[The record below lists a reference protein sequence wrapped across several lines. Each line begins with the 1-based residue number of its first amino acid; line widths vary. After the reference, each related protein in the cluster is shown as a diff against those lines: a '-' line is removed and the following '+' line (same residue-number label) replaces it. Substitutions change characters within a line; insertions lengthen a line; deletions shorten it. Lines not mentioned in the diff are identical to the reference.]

1 MDGPGRPPSTHR
13 EGEIITDGKGFG
25 GEKLFLLDGQRE
37 KGVDEQ
43 RGGVRWGGGVHDSLL
58 VGRQKAT
65 VLM

>member
-25 GEKLFLLDGQRE
+25 GEKLFLFDGQRE

-43 RGGVRWGGGVHDSLL
+43 RVE
-58 VGRQKAT
+58 
-65 VLM
+65 